1 MCANVLN
8 TVLGCFVEVV
18 VTLHLLETIKLI
30 QLLAYVDYGLIG
42 IVSWQMST
50 SEQRLHRSHVKSV
63 LALLNIYFAE
73 SLGK

>member
-8 TVLGCFVEVV
+8 TVLGRFVEVV

-50 SEQRLHRSHVKSV
+50 SEQRLHRSYVKSV

-73 SLGK
+73 SLV